1 METLILVMLAAMTVI
16 MVILLVKVFSP
27 KEQLLNQQ
35 IVDLKNQVGE
45 LTIRQLDAQ
54 NASLRRQQELFNETQ
69 GVMTRLLNSILASVN
84 ENLTRTQ
91 KNIND
96 QLSSTGT
103 IVGEIQ
109 KKLGSLEETTKN
121 IQEIGKDISSLQDIL
136 QAPKLR
142 GNLGEYL
149 LEELL
154 KQIFP
159 GKNYAMQHRFKN
171 GTQVDAVIKLGEGI
185 VPVDSKFPLES
196 FQRMLA
202 AESDEERGR
211 FRKEFTRSVKARIDE
226 IAQKYIN
233 PAEGTFDFAMMYI
246 PAENVFYEVIIN
258 DSLTNREYEIFN
270 YAIGKHVIPVSPNSF
285 YAYLMALVYGLKG
298 FRIEQQA
305 KTIMG
310 ELSKVQSAFAAFY
323 GNFTL
328 LGGHLDK
335 ASSKYRDCLRQAE
348 KFNDKVG
355 QITGVKSD
363 LLEDNSALKALPE
376 RE

>member
-159 GKNYAMQHRFKN
+159 GKNYVMQYRFKN

-202 AESDEERGR
+202 AGNDEERSR
-211 FRKEFTRSVKARIDE
+211 FRKEFTQSVKARIDE

-310 ELSKVQSAFAAFY
+310 ELSKVQSAFTTFY

-363 LLEDNSALKALPE
+363 LLEDNSALKALPD